1 MDFYLNEEQEKL
13 RMKVAEFADQ
23 IVSPL
28 APIIDRTGQIPSEI
42 IEKAVDLG
50 LFGLPFPKAYGGSE
64 VGYLGLVIAVEEI
77 ARVCAST
84 AFIISSHLGPT
95 EVISLYGSPEQKER
109 YLSMLVQGKYL
120 GAFAV
125 TEPGAGSDM
134 AASSTHAQQ
143 TADGWNINGHKI
155 FVSNAD
161 RADFT
166 IITAVT
172 EDTGRAK
179 DRLSLF
185 LMPSGIPGFTVGS
198 RYNKLGMRG
207 VSNYEIFFDDCIIP
221 LDNLVGE
228 RGTGYFEVLEIL
240 SRTRLVAAALSVGIA
255 RVCLK
260 SSLDYAKQR
269 VQFSQPLAKFE
280 AIRFKLAD
288 IATNL
293 ELARLMTHK
302 AAWLLDN
309 NKPHRKEAA
318 MAKLFASETASNAAN
333 QAIQIHGGAAYT
345 TDYSQERFLRDAKL
359 MELAEGTS
367 EMLRILIAKQ
377 LGC

>member
-13 RMKVAEFADQ
+13 RLKVADFADQ
-23 IVSPL
+23 VVAPL
-28 APIIDRTGQIPSEI
+28 AHIIDRTGQIPSEI
-42 IEKAVDLG
+42 IEKAVDMQ
-50 LFGLPFPKAYGGSE
+50 LFGLPFPKAYGGSD

-84 AFIISSHLGPT
+84 AFVISSHLGPT

-109 YLSMLVQGKYL
+109 YLSMLVQGKCL
-120 GAFAV
+120 GAFAA

-134 AASSTHAQQ
+134 AASSTLATQ
-143 TADGWNINGHKI
+143 TADGWIVNGRKI

-161 RADFT
+161 RADFM

-172 EDTGRAK
+172 EETGRTK

-185 LMPSGIPGFTVGS
+185 LTPAGIPGFTVGS

-207 VSNYEIFFDDCIIP
+207 VSNYEIFFDDCTIP
-221 LDNLVGE
+221 LDNLVGK
-228 RGTGYFEVLEIL
+228 RGNGYFEVLEVL

-255 RVCLK
+255 RVCLE
-260 SSLDYAKQR
+260 SSLNYAKRR
-269 VQFSQPLAKFE
+269 VQFGQPLAKFQ

-309 NKPHRKEAA
+309 KKPHRKEAA
-318 MAKLFASETASNAAN
+318 MAKLFSSEIASQAAN

-367 EMLRILIAKQ
+367 EILRILIAKQ